1 MEKLQMNVKIFVE
14 KNHYVFG
21 WYLGLL
27 MEDVEE
33 GKRAVKEQ
41 QRLIQILILIGQL
54 VTYFQNVMHARHL

>member
-1 MEKLQMNVKIFVE
+1 MNVKIFVE